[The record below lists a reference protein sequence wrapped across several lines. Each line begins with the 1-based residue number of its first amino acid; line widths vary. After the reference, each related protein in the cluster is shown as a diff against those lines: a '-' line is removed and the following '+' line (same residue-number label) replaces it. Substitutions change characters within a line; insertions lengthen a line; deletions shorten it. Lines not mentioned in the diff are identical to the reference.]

1 MFPEARIDVALR
13 TDRGRVAEVS
23 VRSTRMIQAA
33 RLFAGRLP
41 EEVAALLPS
50 VFSLCGAAQK
60 VACAAAVE
68 AAGGRA
74 ASPVQATLRRV
85 DVLAE
90 TVAEHGLAI
99 IRDWPALA
107 GETADLAPAK
117 MVRVAMASIR
127 AHGPQG
133 VVAATEA
140 LAEIL
145 GAPLD
150 AIVSDPSAFAGW
162 MGGGTTP
169 SARLLAGIVQDG
181 LAGFGATEFRPMP
194 ADGPADL
201 EARLAEDHDGR
212 YAAAP
217 DCRGTVFET
226 GPLARQ
232 ARHPVVAALTME
244 HGCGLLARMA
254 ARLVD
259 MASALRDLGQLVQ
272 DLSDEPIAAPPL
284 GAGAGLGVVEAARGL
299 LAHRIELEDGRV
311 KSYRILAP
319 TEWNFHPAG
328 PLAAG
333 LMGAA
338 AEGDLERRARLLV
351 HALDPCVASSVT
363 VE

>member
-60 VACAAAVE
+60 VACVAAVE

-74 ASPVQATLRRV
+74 PSPAQATLRRV

-90 TVAEHGLAI
+90 TVAEHGLAV
-99 IRDWPALA
+99 IRDWPALG

-117 MVRVAMASIR
+117 ALRVAMASIR
-127 AHGPQG
+127 GHGPQG
-133 VVAATEA
+133 VATAAEA

-150 AIVSDPSAFAGW
+150 AIVASADSFAGW
-162 MGGGTTP
+162 MDGRASP
-169 SARLLAGIVQDG
+169 AARLLSGIVRDG
-181 LAGFGATEFRPMP
+181 LAGFGAATFRPMP
-194 ADGPADL
+194 AGGPADL
-201 EARLAEDHDGR
+201 EPRLAEDHDGR

-217 DCRGTVFET
+217 DSLGTVFET

-232 ARHPVVAALTME
+232 ASHPVVATVTE
-244 HGCGLLARMA
+244 DHGGGLLARMA

-272 DLSDEPIAAPPL
+272 DLPDEPVAAPPL
-284 GAGAGLGVVEAARGL
+284 GAGTGVGVVEAARGL

-333 LMGAA
+333 LTGAP
-338 AEGDLERRARLLV
+338 AEDGLERRARLLV
-351 HALDPCVASSVT
+351 HALDPCVACTVT